1 MPKQTDKL
9 KQNNNRVTTE
19 PEQSLSDDSDAE
31 QQPQKQIPAGA
42 SIYWDIPGDIPGLNR
57 RRVPLPA
64 EPALPEIP
72 DASVTITSPDN
83 TQAVKA
89 SEASLNVSAHQK
101 IKPHAS
107 DEATF
112 VQAVVQAVVLAVE
125 NKQPKLLAKL
135 PATTTAT
142 SSTAFDSQ
150 PDADNLSA
158 KPSAMSDVPAT
169 VPAIINRSAS
179 ETETTTATTTA
190 TTADKTNSPEITSP
204 TPASSTQKSATNAHT
219 RPPVTPASDETKTSR
234 AEHTYVSQP
243 ETDNKKTPAISRQVT
258 PIKSNRVKSNTV
270 KPSTVKSNRIKPS
283 TEFLPPINE
292 QPAQHNEK
300 IRKHYVIP
308 AMLALLLLLLL
319 GGIGYEGKQKPE
331 IVSTQPESPAPLN
344 KPVEL
349 PALNTQPEAKV
360 IEISVNKLDQ
370 YALSGI
376 QMITHEVVKGD
387 TLWDVAETYHSNPW
401 RYPELAK
408 RSKIKNPDLIYPGD
422 VVHIHIKVTELASS
436 IKGD

>member
-9 KQNNNRVTTE
+9 KQNNNRLTTE
-19 PEQSLSDDSDAE
+19 PEQSLSDTSDAE
-31 QQPQKQIPAGA
+31 QQSQKQIPAGA
-42 SIYWDIPGDIPGLNR
+42 SIYWDIPGDIPGLSR

-72 DASVTITSPDN
+72 DASVTNTPPDS

-112 VQAVVQAVVLAVE
+112 VLAVE
-125 NKQPKLLAKL
+125 NIQPKLLAKAS
-135 PATTTAT
+135 ATTTAP

-150 PDADNLSA
+150 PDADNLSV

-179 ETETTTATTTA
+179 ETETTTATTT
-190 TTADKTNSPEITSP
+190 TTDKTNSPEITSP
-204 TPASSTQKSATNAHT
+204 TPASSTQKSATNEHT
-219 RPPVTPASDETKTSR
+219 KPPVTPASDETNAST
-234 AEHTYVSQP
+234 AVHIYVSQP
-243 ETDNKKTPAISRQVT
+243 ATDNKTTPAISRQAT
-258 PIKSNRVKSNTV
+258 SIKPNTV
-270 KPSTVKSNRIKPS
+270 KPNTVKPN
-283 TEFLPPINE
+283 TEYLPPINE
-292 QPAQHNEK
+292 QPTQHNERT
-300 IRKHYVIP
+300 RKHYAIP

-319 GGIGYEGKQKPE
+319 GGKGYDHLFEGKQNSE
-331 IVSTQPESPAPLN
+331 IVSTEPESPAPLN
-344 KPVEL
+344 NPIEL
-349 PALNTQPEAKV
+349 LALNTQPEAKV

-401 RYPELAK
+401 RYPELAE

-422 VVHIHIKVTELASS
+422 VVHIHIKVSGLASR
-436 IKGD
+436 IKGE

>member
-19 PEQSLSDDSDAE
+19 PEQPLSDASDAE

-64 EPALPEIP
+64 EPALPEIA
-72 DASVTITSPDN
+72 DTSVTNTTPDN

-101 IKPHAS
+101 VKPHAS

-112 VQAVVQAVVLAVE
+112 ELAVVLAVE
-125 NKQPKLLAKL
+125 NKQPKLLAK
-135 PATTTAT
+135 PSATTTAT
-142 SSTAFDSQ
+142 SLTAFDSQ
-150 PDADNLSA
+150 PDADNLSV
-158 KPSAMSDVPAT
+158 KPSDMSDVPAT
-169 VPAIINRSAS
+169 APVIINSLAS
-179 ETETTTATTTA
+179 ETETTTETTTATTT
-190 TTADKTNSPEITSP
+190 DKTNSPEITPP
-204 TPASSTQKSATNAHT
+204 TPASSTQKSAINAHT

-234 AEHTYVSQP
+234 AEHTYVSQS
-243 ETDNKKTPAISRQVT
+243 ETDNKITPVISRQVT
-258 PIKSNRVKSNTV
+258 PVKPNRVKSN
-270 KPSTVKSNRIKPS
+270 

-292 QPAQHNEK
+292 QPTLHNEK
-300 IRKHYVIP
+300 TRKHYAIP

-319 GGIGYEGKQKPE
+319 GGIGYEGKLKPE

-376 QMITHEVVKGD
+376 QMVTHEVVKGD

-401 RYPELAK
+401 RYPELAE

>member
-9 KQNNNRVTTE
+9 KQNNNRLTTE
-19 PEQSLSDDSDAE
+19 PEQSLSDTSDAE
-31 QQPQKQIPAGA
+31 QQSQKQIPAGA
-42 SIYWDIPGDIPGLNR
+42 SIYWDIPGDIPGLSR

-72 DASVTITSPDN
+72 DASVTNTPPDS

-112 VQAVVQAVVLAVE
+112 VLAVE
-125 NKQPKLLAKL
+125 NIQPKLLAK
-135 PATTTAT
+135 PSATTTAP
-142 SSTAFDSQ
+142 SSTAFDSE
-150 PDADNLSA
+150 PDADNLST

-169 VPAIINRSAS
+169 VPAIINRAAS
-179 ETETTTATTTA
+179 ENETTTATTAA
-190 TTADKTNSPEITSP
+190 TTADKTNSPEITST

-219 RPPVTPASDETKTSR
+219 NPPVTPSIDETNVST
-234 AEHTYVSQP
+234 AERIYVSQP
-243 ETDNKKTPAISRQVT
+243 ATDNKTTPAISRQDT
-258 PIKSNRVKSNTV
+258 AV
-270 KPSTVKSNRIKPS
+270 KPN

-292 QPAQHNEK
+292 QPTQYNEK
-300 IRKHYVIP
+300 TRKHYAIP

-319 GGIGYEGKQKPE
+319 GGKGYDYLFEGNQNPE
-331 IVSTQPESPAPLN
+331 IVSTEPESPAPLN
-344 KPVEL
+344 NPIEL
-349 PALNTQPEAKV
+349 LALNTQPEAKV

-401 RYPELAK
+401 RYPELAE

-422 VVHIHIKVTELASS
+422 VVHIHIKVSGLASR

>member
-19 PEQSLSDDSDAE
+19 PEQSLSDTSDDE

-42 SIYWDIPGDIPGLNR
+42 SIYWDIPGDIPGSSR
-57 RRVPLPA
+57 RCVPLPA

-72 DASVTITSPDN
+72 DASVTNTPPEY
-83 TQAVKA
+83 TQAVKD

-101 IKPHAS
+101 IKPSAT

-112 VQAVVQAVVLAVE
+112 VLAVE
-125 NKQPKLLAKL
+125 NEQPKLLAK
-135 PATTTAT
+135 PTAT
-142 SSTAFDSQ
+142 PTAPLSTAFDSQ

-179 ETETTTATTTA
+179 ETETTTATTTTTATKTA
-190 TTADKTNSPEITSP
+190 TTTDKTNSPEITSS

-219 RPPVTPASDETKTSR
+219 NPLVTPASDETKTST
-234 AEHTYVSQP
+234 AGHIYVSQP
-243 ETDNKKTPAISRQVT
+243 ATDNKKTPAISRQDT
-258 PIKSNRVKSNTV
+258 SAKSNTD
-270 KPSTVKSNRIKPS
+270 KPNTVKLNTVKLN

-292 QPAQHNEK
+292 QPTQHNEK
-300 IRKHYVIP
+300 TRKHYVIP

-344 KPVEL
+344 KPIEL

-387 TLWDVAETYHSNPW
+387 TLWDVAKTYHSNPW
-401 RYPELAK
+401 RYPELAE

-422 VVHIHIKVTELASS
+422 VVHIHIKVTGLASR